1 MVFRC
6 DHKKVSVQNSPA
18 IIGLL
23 MCAVGGRNM
32 EGNSGGQK
40 KHGRYSIYTL
50 VFIVL
55 ASILFISAYTFI
67 LQKMH
72 GDSILDNAVSQ
83 NSARTD
89 AMQKGV
95 SGFITRED
103 FTDINSVEDMDTEL
117 YKSLQTRLNQIRNMN
132 FTRYFYTA
140 KRGSNGRLI
149 YLVDGL
155 DLDAD
160 DFAYPGTYIEDEMIP
175 YIETALSG
183 ETVYSQEIM
192 DTTWGHIFTACYPV
206 RANDGSDE
214 VIGAL
219 CIEMDMEPTYEF
231 ISERNHIAVIVGS
244 VGIACVL
251 VIIVLMF
258 MYFRSYNKM
267 RDEQQEILAQAA
279 EAAYSANRAKS
290 AFLFNMSHDIRT
302 PMNAIIGYVE
312 LARRHLDEPQKLNEY
327 MDNISSC
334 GQKLLSM
341 LNNVLDLARIENNK
355 AVIEET
361 IENIGDTVSSCIAM
375 FRDAAEKKNQTI
387 AYKQDLP
394 EPYVYV
400 DSVHLSEI
408 VMNILSNAVKYTG
421 NGGSIEVSVRQEKKD
436 DGWCNTVVSVVDTGI
451 GMSEEFQQ
459 HIFEE
464 FARER
469 SSTVSG
475 VDGAGLGMGIVK
487 RLVDLMGGKIT
498 VQSRIGVGSTFTVSI
513 PCRISSKEEAQAKRA
528 DADTVIDKGALVGK
542 RILLTEDNDLNA
554 EIATELLTEEGLEV
568 ERASDGVECIEM
580 LEKSPD
586 GYYDLILMDVQMPIM
601 NGYDT
606 AANIR
611 RMDNRRKSDIPIIA
625 MTANAFSEDR
635 ERALQAGMNDHIA
648 KPIDMNVVVPAILA
662 QLNR

>member
-132 FTRYFYTA
+132 STRYFYTA
-140 KRGSNGRLI
+140 KRGSDGRLI

-175 YIETALSG
+175 YIDTALSG

-312 LARRHLDEPQKLNEY
+312 LARRHLDEPQELNEY

-361 IENIGDTVSSCIAM
+361 IENIGDTVSSCISM

-475 VDGAGLGMGIVK
+475 VEGAGLGMGIVK

-606 AANIR
+606 AAKIR
-611 RMDNRRKSDIPIIA
+611 RMDNRRKADIPIIA